1 MVSYKHA
8 HLRTCEIHVWLAM
21 ESVRAS
27 ETKYGENSLE
37 TPRHKACSNTSRA
50 DMQTLRNPSSHKFL
64 TSFFFF
70 FADHSSE
77 KTVNLTSHHARRCL
91 CRTVVNSFSHRD
103 TVRRDSTR
111 LEQPAQTLQMPELEQ
126 VLRVQMESRTN
137 HFLIASDVCRN
148 ACPIS
153 TDAFTNTGLTLR
165 GH

>member
-103 TVRRDSTR
+103 TVRRDATR
-111 LEQPAQTLQMPELEQ
+111 LDSNNLHKHFRCRSSSRCCGFKWKVELTISSLHLTSVGMRVRYLRTPSQTQ
-126 VLRVQMESRTN
+126 V
-137 HFLIASDVCRN
+137 
-148 ACPIS
+148 
-153 TDAFTNTGLTLR
+153 
-165 GH
+165 

>member
-1 MVSYKHA
+1 MRDSRLVGAGVSPGFRNQIWWK
-8 HLRTCEIHVWLAM
+8 LFR
-21 ESVRAS
+21 
-27 ETKYGENSLE
+27 
-37 TPRHKACSNTSRA
+37 NTSTQSLQQHLPSRYA
-50 DMQTLRNPSSHKFL
+50 DAPQPVLSQVPHFFL
-64 TSFFFF
+64 LF

-137 HFLIASDVCRN
+137 HFLIASDECRN